1 MPSAEKLAANRSNAQ
16 RSTRPDNRGR
26 KESRKPQR
34 HASRTHRQARCHS
47 RRESRSVQEALR
59 RDLLEA
65 YQPANALEDTLVE
78 EIAQCFWRL
87 QRARA
92 IEAEN
97 FNLSCA
103 GADPVIG
110 FNSGHI
116 QFDRMRR
123 YMRQS
128 SGPTTE
134 PCSNSSENQAIRR
147 KTESELGF
155 VSQKAEKLKSPPR
168 LIEMTN
174 SERRHLPA
182 DDPAH
187 LPQIGIRVDP
197 CPSVANNPPGR

>member
-1 MPSAEKLAANRSNAQ
+1 MPSAEKFAANRSNAQ
-16 RSTRPDNRGR
+16 RSTGPKTEAG
-26 KESRKPQR
+26 KKA
-34 HASRTHRQARCHS
+34 ASRNATRHGLTGKHVVNQGENPEAY
-47 RRESRSVQEALR
+47 EALR

-123 YMRQS
+123 YM
-128 SGPTTE
+128 TTIE
-134 PCSNSSENQAIRR
+134 RAYHRALQQLERTQAIRR
-147 KTESELGF
+147 KTEPEVGF
-155 VSQKAEKLKSPPR
+155 VSQGPEKLKSPPR

-182 DDPAH
+182 DNPAH
-187 LPQIGIRVDP
+187 LPQIGIRIHPSSLEASDP
-197 CPSVANNPPGR
+197 AAG